1 MFNQSP
7 QRTIRHFIRDFG
19 RVHLST
25 LVVQLQEGVD
35 DQSIRTQYA
44 ITEQQ
49 LHSLKS
55 ILLQS
60 PQKRKLG

>member
-19 RVHLST
+19 RVHLSE
-25 LVVQLQEGVD
+25 LCVQLQEGVN
-35 DQSIRTQYA
+35 DQSILEQYSLS
-44 ITEQQ
+44 EQQ
-49 LHSLKS
+49 LSKLKS

>member
-1 MFNQSP
+1 MFKQTP

-19 RVHLST
+19 RVHLSE
-25 LVVQLQEGVD
+25 LFVQLQEGVD
-35 DQSIRTQYA
+35 DQSIQEQYSLSD
-44 ITEQQ
+44 QQ
-49 LHSLKS
+49 LSNLKS

>member
-1 MFNQSP
+1 MFNQNP

-19 RVHLST
+19 RVHLSE
-25 LVVQLQEGVD
+25 LFIQLQEGVD
-35 DQSIRTQYA
+35 DQSILAQYSLS
-44 ITEQQ
+44 EQQ
-49 LHSLKS
+49 LNSLKS